1 VKSKGKGIPLKL
13 SSSESGF
20 SLLEVIIAILT
31 ITAFLTGTLQLM
43 AVDALYKVRSER
55 QAQANFWIQEDFE
68 DTKYIAS
75 TLNVTSS
82 PNYVSPDVCTNINQG
97 YATALRRQL
106 TDIKLPTPIPTDPQ
120 LVATRTIVGKNYS
133 LYRTFNITN
142 QSANPHLLRIEYK
155 VKLADDEIANDYQT
169 QEKDERSEQEGKFL
183 AKSSVE
189 VIPDASF
196 KCP

>member
-1 VKSKGKGIPLKL
+1 VKSKGKRIPLKL

-133 LYRTFNITN
+133 LYRTFNIDN
-142 QSANPHLLRIEYK
+142 QSDNPHLLRIEYK

-169 QEKDERSEQEGKFL
+169 QERDERNEEEGKFL

>member
-1 VKSKGKGIPLKL
+1 VKSKEKGIPLKL
-13 SSSESGF
+13 PSSESGF
-20 SLLEVIIAILT
+20 SMLEVIIAILT

-43 AVDALYKVRSER
+43 AVNALYKVRAER

-68 DTKYIAS
+68 DVKAKAAS
-75 TLNVTSS
+75 LDLESS
-82 PNYVSPDVCTNINQG
+82 NYVSDDVCENINQG

-106 TDIKLPTPIPTDPQ
+106 TDTALPTTPIPQ
-120 LVATRTIVGKNYS
+120 EKLVEIKPIVGKNYS
-133 LYRTFNITN
+133 LYRTFNIDN
-142 QSANPHLLRIEYK
+142 QSDNPHLLRIEYK

-196 KCP
+196 ECP

>member
-1 VKSKGKGIPLKL
+1 MKSKGKRIPLKL

-82 PNYVSPDVCTNINQG
+82 PNYVSPDVCTNISQG

-106 TDIKLPTPIPTDPQ
+106 TDIKLPTNDIPTEKF
-120 LVATRTIVGKNYS
+120 VATRTIVGKNYS
-133 LYRTFNITN
+133 LYRTFNIDN
-142 QSANPHLLRIEYK
+142 QSDNPHLLRIEYK

-169 QEKDERSEQEGKFL
+169 QERDERNEEEGKFL

>member
-1 VKSKGKGIPLKL
+1 VKSKGKRIPLKL

-82 PNYVSPDVCTNINQG
+82 PNYVSPDVCTNISQG

-106 TDIKLPTPIPTDPQ
+106 RATPLPTPIPTDPQ

-169 QEKDERSEQEGKFL
+169 QERDERSEQEGKFL

-196 KCP
+196 ECP

>member
-1 VKSKGKGIPLKL
+1 VKSKGKRIPLKL

-43 AVDALYKVRSER
+43 AVNALYKVRSER

-68 DTKYIAS
+68 DAKYIAS

-133 LYRTFNITN
+133 LYRTFNIDN
-142 QSANPHLLRIEYK
+142 QSDNPHLLRIEYK

-169 QEKDERSEQEGKFL
+169 QERDERSEQEGKFL

-196 KCP
+196 ECP

>member
-1 VKSKGKGIPLKL
+1 M
-13 SSSESGF
+13 
-20 SLLEVIIAILT
+20 LEVMIAIFT

-43 AVDALYKVRSER
+43 AFTALYKVRSER

-68 DTKYIAS
+68 DVKFLAS
-75 TLNVTSS
+75 TLDDSS
-82 PNYVSPDVCTNINQG
+82 SYVSPDVCTQG

-106 TDIKLPTPIPTDPQ
+106 TATPPPTTPIPTEK

-133 LYRTFNITN
+133 LFRTFNITN
-142 QSANPHLLRIEYK
+142 QSANPHRLRIDYR
-155 VKLADDEIANDYQT
+155 VQLATGQIADDYRNQENVIA
-169 QEKDERSEQEGKFL
+169 R
-183 AKSSVE
+183 SSVE

>member
-1 VKSKGKGIPLKL
+1 MKSKGKRIPLKL

-133 LYRTFNITN
+133 LYRTFNIDN
-142 QSANPHLLRIEYK
+142 QSDNPHLLRIEYK
-155 VKLADDEIANDYQT
+155 VKLADNEIANDYQT

-196 KCP
+196 ECP